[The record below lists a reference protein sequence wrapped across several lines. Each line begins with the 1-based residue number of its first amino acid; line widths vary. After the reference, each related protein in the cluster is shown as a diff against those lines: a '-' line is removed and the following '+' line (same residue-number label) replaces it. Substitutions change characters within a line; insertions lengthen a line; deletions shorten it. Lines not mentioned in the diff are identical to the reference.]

1 MPISVFSIRESYK
14 AKMAKAQEDRVNVEK
29 SMFKAHTFYFLLSA
43 GKASLFPLLT
53 IYFRLLGLTAT
64 EVGLVFAAKAFV
76 RLWCAPMWTACAKA
90 CRKKKFVLMFS
101 TFVLLASSLCLSLA
115 PPSDFQNS
123 PLYCKGPITQL
134 ESAQENK
141 IGSQK
146 DNFTSDT
153 VQPIGNITEHP
164 VATGSSEIQPD
175 STEDEVNKQVDDGRE
190 HEKESTAST
199 TTTTTTTT
207 STTEPQSTTVT
218 TKSTTTPSTTAR
230 STTTSESSRRHG
242 HKHKE
247 QKGDEISE
255 LADRLVK
262 LNISPEDIDN
272 LTDEQMETIVSSLLK
287 KDAGAGSSKDID
299 NVTDEQLETL
309 LSSLLKKDA
318 GTGSSSKKYN
328 YYNYNYDYRN
338 YDDDK
343 RWKPRQKRNIKGEIE
358 NNKEAEEEH
367 LSPWENISGQ
377 VRNKVQEHKT
387 LAFILILVVVGELF
401 AAPVDKL
408 ADDCWFEYLDVLDVV
423 ERYGRHRV
431 WQLMGYIL
439 LPTFVGTLVD
449 KTNCILMHNIP
460 HFMIHFF
467 MFAAFAAL
475 SFMAAFGYPVS
486 QNKRTPKQSRF
497 GKGVRIL
504 CCDIHSTT
512 LTITILFL
520 GMMYACIQNF
530 LLWKVQDIGG
540 NEIVIGTSI
549 TVSAVSA
556 LFMYII
562 SNGLIKRITH
572 VGAIVLAMI
581 TLAGRLVFYSFLWT
595 PWLVLAG
602 EALHG
607 FSYTLMWRAVEMYPD
622 FRINPF
628 IMDRSAFT
636 LVNVIY
642 HGLGIGIGSAV
653 SGYLYDEFGFS
664 LLFQGASVATAGW
677 CAIFLLLQKC
687 VKRKMK
693 VRYAKLLQD
702 DRGADDTSSEEEDW
716 LEVAMKSSSK

>member
-1 MPISVFSIRESYK
+1 MG
-14 AKMAKAQEDRVNVEK
+14 KAQEDRVNVEK
-29 SMFKAHTFYFLLSA
+29 SMFKAYTFHFLLSA

-64 EVGLVFAAKAFV
+64 EVGLVFAAQAFV

-123 PLYCKGPITQL
+123 PLYCKGPIAQL
-134 ESAQENK
+134 ESEQGNK
-141 IGSQK
+141 IGAQK
-146 DNFTSDT
+146 DNSTSET
-153 VQPIGNITEHP
+153 VKPTGNIAVQP
-164 VATGSSEIQPD
+164 VATGSNEVQLD
-175 STEDEVNKQVDDGRE
+175 STEDEVNKQVDEGRE
-190 HEKESTAST
+190 HEKGSTAST
-199 TTTTTTTT
+199 AATTTTAAA
-207 STTEPQSTTVT
+207 STTGPQPSTTTTVT
-218 TKSTTTPSTTAR
+218 TKSTTTSSSATTG
-230 STTTSESSRRHG
+230 STTTTESSHRHG

-247 QKGDEISE
+247 QKEDEMAE
-255 LADRLVK
+255 LAEKLLK

-272 LTDEQMETIVSSLLK
+272 LTDEQMET
-287 KDAGAGSSKDID
+287 
-299 NVTDEQLETL
+299 L
-309 LSSLLKKDA
+309 LSSLLNKDKSSA
-318 GTGSSSKKYN
+318 GSSSKKYN
-328 YYNYNYDYRN
+328 YNYNYDYRN
-338 YDDDK
+338 YDTDK
-343 RWKPRQKRNIKGEIE
+343 HWKSRERRNIKDDESE
-358 NNKEAEEEH
+358 NDQEAEDEQK
-367 LSPWENISGQ
+367 SPWENISGQ
-377 VRNKVQEHKT
+377 VRNEVQEHKT
-387 LAFILILVVVGELF
+387 LAFILILMVIGELF

-423 ERYGRHRV
+423 ERYGGHRV
-431 WQLMGYIL
+431 WQLAGYIL
-439 LPTFVGTLVD
+439 LPAFVGTLVE
-449 KTNCILMHNIP
+449 KTNCILMHNVP

-467 MFAAFAAL
+467 TFAAFAAL

-504 CCDIHSTT
+504 CCDIHSMT
-512 LTITILFL
+512 LTMTILFL

-540 NEIVIGTSI
+540 NEIIMGTSI

-642 HGLGIGIGSAV
+642 HGLGIGVGSAL

-664 LLFQGASVATAGW
+664 LLFQGASVATAAW

-702 DRGADDTSSEEEDW
+702 DRGADDTSSDEEDW

>member
-1 MPISVFSIRESYK
+1 M
-14 AKMAKAQEDRVNVEK
+14 
-29 SMFKAHTFYFLLSA
+29 
-43 GKASLFPLLT
+43 
-53 IYFRLLGLTAT
+53 
-64 EVGLVFAAKAFV
+64 
-76 RLWCAPMWTACAKA
+76 
-90 CRKKKFVLMFS
+90 
-101 TFVLLASSLCLSLA
+101 
-115 PPSDFQNS
+115 
-123 PLYCKGPITQL
+123 
-134 ESAQENK
+134 
-141 IGSQK
+141 
-146 DNFTSDT
+146 
-153 VQPIGNITEHP
+153 
-164 VATGSSEIQPD
+164 
-175 STEDEVNKQVDDGRE
+175 
-190 HEKESTAST
+190 
-199 TTTTTTTT
+199 
-207 STTEPQSTTVT
+207 
-218 TKSTTTPSTTAR
+218 
-230 STTTSESSRRHG
+230 
-242 HKHKE
+242 
-247 QKGDEISE
+247 SE
-255 LADRLVK
+255 LADKLLK
-262 LNISPEDIDN
+262 LNIKPEDIDN
-272 LTDEQMETIVSSLLK
+272 LTDEQMET
-287 KDAGAGSSKDID
+287 
-299 NVTDEQLETL
+299 L
-309 LSSLLKKDA
+309 LSSLLNKDKSNA
-318 GTGSSSKKYN
+318 GSSSKKYN
-328 YYNYNYDYRN
+328 YNYNYDYRN
-338 YDDDK
+338 YDTDK
-343 RWKPRQKRNIKGEIE
+343 HWKSRQRRNIKDNETE
-358 NNKEAEEEH
+358 NDKETEDEQK
-367 LSPWENISGQ
+367 SPWENISGQ
-377 VRNKVQEHKT
+377 VRNEVQEHKT
-387 LAFILILVVVGELF
+387 LAFILILIVIGELF

-423 ERYGRHRV
+423 ERYGGHRV
-431 WQLMGYIL
+431 WQLAGYIL
-439 LPTFVGTLVD
+439 LPAFVGTLVE
-449 KTNCILMHNIP
+449 KTNCILMHNVP

-467 MFAAFAAL
+467 TFAAFAAL

-504 CCDIHSTT
+504 CCDIHSMT
-512 LTITILFL
+512 LTMTILFL

-540 NEIVIGTSI
+540 NEIIMGTSI

-642 HGLGIGIGSAV
+642 HGLGIGVGSAL

-664 LLFQGASVATAGW
+664 LLFQGASVATAAW

-702 DRGADDTSSEEEDW
+702 DRGADDTSSDEEDW

>member
-1 MPISVFSIRESYK
+1 MG
-14 AKMAKAQEDRVNVEK
+14 KAQEDRVNVEK
-29 SMFKAHTFYFLLSA
+29 SMFKAHTFHFLLSA
-43 GKASLFPLLT
+43 GKASLFPFLT

-64 EVGLVFAAKAFV
+64 EVGLVFAAQAFV
-76 RLWCAPMWTACAKA
+76 KLWCAPLWTACAKA

-123 PLYCKGPITQL
+123 PLYCRGPIAQV
-134 ESAQENK
+134 ESAQGNK

-146 DNFTSDT
+146 DNSTLDVVKPTENIT
-153 VQPIGNITEHP
+153 VQSST
-164 VATGSSEIQPD
+164 AGSNEIQPD
-175 STEDEVNKQVDDGRE
+175 SKEDKVDEVSKQVDEGRE
-190 HEKESTAST
+190 HEKVSATST
-199 TTTTTTTT
+199 TTTTAAAPTTSLQLTTTT
-207 STTEPQSTTVT
+207 TGT
-218 TKSTTTPSTTAR
+218 TKSTTTPS
-230 STTTSESSRRHG
+230 STTTGSTTTTESSHRHG

-247 QKGDEISE
+247 QKGDEMSE
-255 LADRLVK
+255 LADRLLK

-272 LTDEQMETIVSSLLK
+272 LTDKQM
-287 KDAGAGSSKDID
+287 
-299 NVTDEQLETL
+299 ETL
-309 LSSLLKKDA
+309 LSSILNKDESSA
-318 GTGSSSKKYN
+318 GSSSKKYN
-328 YYNYNYDYRN
+328 YNYNYDNPN
-338 YDDDK
+338 YDADN
-343 RWKPRQKRNIKGEIE
+343 RWKRQKRNIEEDSE
-358 NNKEAEEEH
+358 NDNEAPEEQK
-367 LSPWENISGQ
+367 SPWESISGQ
-377 VRNKVQEHKT
+377 VKNEVQEHKT
-387 LAFILILVVVGELF
+387 LAFILILIVVGELF

-423 ERYGRHRV
+423 ERYGGHRV
-431 WQLMGYIL
+431 WQLVGYIL
-439 LPTFVGTLVD
+439 LPAFVGTLVE
-449 KTNCILMHNIP
+449 KTNCILMHNVP

-497 GKGVRIL
+497 GKGIRIL
-504 CCDIHSTT
+504 CCDIHSMT

-520 GMMYACIQNF
+520 GVMYACIQNF

-540 NEIVIGTSI
+540 NEIVMGTSI
-549 TVSAVSA
+549 TVSALSA

-607 FSYTLMWRAVEMYPD
+607 FSYTLLWRAVEMYPD

-642 HGLGIGIGSAV
+642 HGLGIGFGSAL

-664 LLFQGASVATAGW
+664 LLFQGASVATAAW

-702 DRGADDTSSEEEDW
+702 DRGADDTSSDEEDW

>member
-1 MPISVFSIRESYK
+1 MPISVFSIGESYR
-14 AKMAKAQEDRVNVEK
+14 AKMGKAQEDRVNVEK
-29 SMFKAHTFYFLLSA
+29 SMFKAHTFHFLLSA

-64 EVGLVFAAKAFV
+64 EVGLVFAAQAFV

-123 PLYCKGPITQL
+123 PLYCKGPIAQF
-134 ESAQENK
+134 ESAQGDK

-146 DNFTSDT
+146 DNFTSDA
-153 VQPIGNITEHP
+153 VQPIVNITEQP
-164 VATGSSEIQPD
+164 VATEPSEMQPD
-175 STEDEVNKQVDDGRE
+175 STEDEVNKQVGDGRK
-190 HEKESTAST
+190 HEKGSTAST
-199 TTTTTTTT
+199 TTTTTTTLTVT
-207 STTEPQSTTVT
+207 STTEPQPTTVT
-218 TKSTTTPSTTAR
+218 TKSTTRPSTTTR
-230 STTTSESSRRHG
+230 STTTSESSHRHG

-247 QKGDEISE
+247 QKGDEISD
-255 LADRLVK
+255 LADKLVK

-272 LTDEQMETIVSSLLK
+272 LTDEEM
-287 KDAGAGSSKDID
+287 
-299 NVTDEQLETL
+299 ETL

-318 GTGSSSKKYN
+318 GAGTSSKKYN
-328 YYNYNYDYRN
+328 YYNYNYDYGN
-338 YDDDK
+338 NDVDK
-343 RWKPRQKRNIKGEIE
+343 GWKQRQKRNIKNEGKD
-358 NNKEAEEEH
+358 KEAEEEQM
-367 LSPWENISGQ
+367 SPWENISGQ
-377 VRNKVQEHKT
+377 VRNEVQEHKT

-423 ERYGRHRV
+423 ERYGRHRM
-431 WQLMGYIL
+431 WQLVGYIL
-439 LPTFVGTLVD
+439 LPIFVGTLVD
-449 KTNCILMHNIP
+449 KTNCILMHNVP

-504 CCDIHSTT
+504 CCDIHSMT
-512 LTITILFL
+512 LTLTILFL
-520 GMMYACIQNF
+520 GVMYACIQNF

-540 NEIVIGTSI
+540 NEIVMGTSI

-636 LVNVIY
+636 LVNVIH
-642 HGLGIGIGSAV
+642 HGLGIGIGSAL

-716 LEVAMKSSSK
+716 LEVAMKSGSK